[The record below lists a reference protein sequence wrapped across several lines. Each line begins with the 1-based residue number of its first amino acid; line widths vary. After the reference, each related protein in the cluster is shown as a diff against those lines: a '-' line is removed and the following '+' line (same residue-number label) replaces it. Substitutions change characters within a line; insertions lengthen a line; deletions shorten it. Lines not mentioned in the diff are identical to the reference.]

1 MRLLLQQ
8 IVLTPVHATLRYR
21 TAIVLYLMILVLGSI
36 PGARSDV
43 GQLASGLVLHA
54 CSYAFL
60 TFLVFTGGSGGA
72 GQRAFKAV
80 LTIALM
86 GALDEL
92 VQTLLPYRHG
102 AVADWLVD
110 TAAALVT
117 ASVMWMLWSRNK
129 VLA

>member
-8 IVLTPVHATLRYR
+8 IVLTSVHSTLRYR
-21 TAIVLYLMILVLGSI
+21 TAFGLYLMILVLGSI
-36 PGARSDV
+36 PGARADI
-43 GQLASGLVLHA
+43 GQVASGLALHA

-60 TFLVFTGGSGGA
+60 TFLIYTGGSGGA
-72 GQRAFKAV
+72 APRAFKAV
-80 LTIALM
+80 LTITLM

-92 VQTLLPYRHG
+92 VQTFLPYRHG

-110 TAAALVT
+110 TGAALVT